1 MNYGLNEIYAQ
12 YEKAVG
18 IKRELFGCLY
28 KMYGGKKEVSYYSME
43 TLWYLSVLDRMNSI
57 DLKYRD
63 KRLKFEKE
71 VTKVDNKKLK
81 ELEKKFREESFEF
94 YRQAFI
100 SCLFW
105 LKHYYNIKYE
115 TKKDKI
121 KVSYI
126 IMDGNGDILYQG
138 VLNLMFTYESGQI
151 HKELNTIYNLLK
163 DMKGLR
169 LKESVIQSAMNET
182 LHIMFNT
189 KLKIKDYCVPKFKEM
204 LIC

>member
-1 MNYGLNEIYAQ
+1 MY
-12 YEKAVG
+12 
-18 IKRELFGCLY
+18 CL
-28 KMYGGKKEVSYYSME
+28 G
-43 TLWYLSVLDRMNSI
+43 D
-57 DLKYRD
+57 
-63 KRLKFEKE
+63 
-71 VTKVDNKKLK
+71 
-81 ELEKKFREESFEF
+81 
-94 YRQAFI
+94 
-100 SCLFW
+100 

-115 TKKDKI
+115 TKKEKNKI
-121 KVSYI
+121 SYI

-138 VLNLMFTYESGQI
+138 VLNLMFTYESCQI

-189 KLKIKDYCVPKFKEM
+189 KLKIKDYCIPKFKEM